1 MNIRHTPFEGVLVIE
16 PDLYADD
23 RGMFLE
29 GYNQRRYE
37 EAGISFGW
45 VQDNL
50 SSSVRGVV
58 RGLHFQKDPEAQTK
72 LVQVVYGRIR
82 DIIVDIRLGS
92 PSFGQYITIDIDAE
106 ARHQVLIPRGYAHG
120 FAVLSDRA
128 EVFYKTDKFY
138 SRTLEAGIRFDDP
151 DIGVDWG
158 VPASERIVSVRD
170 RGMPSLRDLGYAFE

>member
-1 MNIRHTPFEGVLVIE
+1 MKIRHTPFKGVLVIE

-23 RGMFLE
+23 RGLFVE
-29 GYNQRRYE
+29 GFNQRRYE
-37 EAGISFGW
+37 EEGIPYTW

-82 DIIVDIRLGS
+82 DVIVDIRLGS
-92 PSFGQYITIDIDAE
+92 PSFGRHITIDIDAE
-106 ARHQVLIPRGYAHG
+106 ARHQVLIPRGFAHG
-120 FAVLSDRA
+120 FSVLSDRA
-128 EVFYKTDKFY
+128 EVLYKTDKYY

-151 DIGVDWG
+151 DIGVDWA
-158 VPASERIVSVRD
+158 VPPSERVVSGRD
-170 RGMPSLRDLGYAFE
+170 RGMPLLRDLGYAFE

>member
-29 GYNQRRYE
+29 GFNQRRYE
-37 EAGISFGW
+37 EAGISFAW

-58 RGLHFQKDPEAQTK
+58 RGLHFQKDPEAQAK

-82 DIIVDIRLGS
+82 DIVVDIRRGS
-92 PSFGQYITIDIDAE
+92 PSFGRYIAIDLDAD
-106 ARHQVLIPRGYAHG
+106 ARHQILIPRGYAHG
-120 FAVLSDRA
+120 FSVLSDKA
-128 EVFYKTDKFY
+128 EVFYKTDNFY

-158 VPASERIVSVRD
+158 VPTSDRIVSGRD
-170 RGMPSLRDLGYAFE
+170 MAMPLLRDLGYAFE

>member
-1 MNIRHTPFEGVLVIE
+1 MNIRHTIFEGVLVIE
-16 PDLYADD
+16 PDLYADE

-158 VPASERIVSVRD
+158 VPASERIVSGRD